1 MVYKEE
7 KTQQLSKGLKFKF
20 HSCLHLIF
28 LAKFANANKIIILFN
43 SLADDHFKQGLKYKT
58 K

>member
-20 HSCLHLIF
+20 HSCLHLMF

-43 SLADDHFKQGLKYKT
+43 SLADDHFK
-58 K
+58 